1 MNCAAMVILLMGVAG
16 SGKTTIGLLLAQE
29 LKWDFYDAD
38 DFHPPGNIDKI
49 QRGLALHASSD
60 SASAMSASRLS

>member
-1 MNCAAMVILLMGVAG
+1 MNCEIMVILLMGVAG

-49 QRGLALHASSD
+49 QRGLALDH
-60 SASAMSASRLS
+60 